1 MKRMIGVLLLF
12 ILGGVFMCAGYSEK
26 MITSISE
33 SGIVRLHILANSNS
47 EEDQNLK
54 LKVRDSLINADI
66 FKEKE
71 PDLNEINEMVNKII
85 KENGKN
91 YSVKSERGRFYFPTK
106 KYEKISLPAGEYEAL
121 RVVLGEGEGE
131 NWWCVMYPPLCFGK
145 NARGEMS
152 DENEEKLK
160 EMLTE
165 ESYNLISDDEIRFVP
180 AFKTVEIWQELKE
193 KFKKGV

>member
-1 MKRMIGVLLLF
+1 MKRKIGILLLLA
-12 ILGGVFMCAGYSEK
+12 LGCMLMCAGYSEK
-26 MITSISE
+26 MISSISG

-47 EEDQNLK
+47 AEDQKLK
-54 LKVRDSLINADI
+54 LKVRDSLLLADV

-71 PDLNEINEMVNKII
+71 PDLAQICEMADKII

-91 YSVKSERGRFYFPTK
+91 YTSKAERGRFYFPTK
-106 KYEKISLPAGEYEAL
+106 RYENISLPAGEYEAL
-121 RVVLGEGEGE
+121 RVVLGEGKGE

-145 NARGEMS
+145 NARGEL
-152 DENEEKLK
+152 DEKSEEELK
-160 EMLTE
+160 KMLTE
-165 ESYNLISDDEIRFVP
+165 ESFNLVSGKKIRFVP